1 MGSLTI
7 AGLPGPIRSKKT
19 QNSPYPVSDDIFHTN
34 YNPACYSF

>member
-19 QNSPYPVSDDIFHTN
+19 QNSPYPVSDDFFS
-34 YNPACYSF
+34 YELQPCLL